1 MYYFL
6 KEMND
11 DTDSANIKKTW
22 LVTWGISK
30 HGFDNYSEAL
40 SFFNDLSGKG
50 KRVVLSEITSNLD
63 GSIIKKTPVL
73 NSKIKKLGTKST
85 KKKYSTRNIKFD
97 LKYRIIILVVV
108 FISFFLIL
116 YFLNIFSG
124 TSKTTNTVHNHFILP
139 IFLKILFPNLLS
151 DESEFPILLNLHD
164 VDT

>member
-6 KEMND
+6 KEMNY

-50 KRVVLSEITSNLD
+50 NRVVLSEITSDLD
-63 GSIIKKTPVL
+63 GSIIKKIPVL

-85 KKKYSTRNIKFD
+85 KKRYSIRNIKFD
-97 LKYRIIILVVV
+97 LKYRIIILILV
-108 FISFFLIL
+108 FISFFLIV
-116 YFLNIFSG
+116 YFLNILSG
-124 TSKTTNTVHNHFILP
+124 TSETTNNVHNHFIFQ

-151 DESEFPILLNLHD
+151 DEFEFPILFNLHN
-164 VDT
+164 VDA